1 MIVLII
7 VTVWL
12 CSWLW
17 QWYRSS
23 FCVFLFWLSFD
34 HKNDFDHRNDFDQ
47 RNDFDPKNY
56 DSDPAFVSLLCDCN
70 PWKPHY
76 PILRN
81 CKCIIIVIIII
92 IIIIIITITSII
104 IIIITMFNTIWKL
117 ILLNLA
123 RHHGN
128 LLDSKR
134 GFVFGKYG
142 GWYCPNW
149 SLAEAPA
156 YAFSTQKSFF
166 VIYALW

>member
-1 MIVLII
+1 MIALII

-81 CKCIIIVIIII
+81 CKCTIIVIIII

-104 IIIITMFNTIWKL
+104 IIIIITLLNTIWKL

-142 GWYCPNW
+142 GWYCPN
-149 SLAEAPA
+149 
-156 YAFSTQKSFF
+156 
-166 VIYALW
+166 